1 MEEKRIFQ
9 RQKKK
14 KKTYFY
20 WKKENIPKVIK
31 KHIFDLNLI
40 IISIEIL
47 LKEKKKLIWNISI
60 QKKWS
65 TNINIQ
71 KKGTTLNYNYK

>member
-14 KKTYFY
+14 KTYFH

-47 LKEKKKLIWNISI
+47 LKEKKKTNMKYINT
-60 QKKWS
+60 KKM
-65 TNINIQ
+65 
-71 KKGTTLNYNYK
+71 KYKYKYPKEGNYLKL